1 MTSTLYVETGG
12 IETNLV
18 ESPERAPSFLSYD
31 PRKILFAA
39 LALHFAVLS
48 LAAIL
53 TQATLPLDVV
63 EQVSWARN
71 PEWAYFKHPPLP
83 AWVLAALMTLTG
95 GKPWIAALAGPA
107 ATTLALWLVWLLA
120 RRILDPIRA
129 LLSVLILE
137 GVVHFNALSPEFNH
151 NIVQLPLWAFIAY
164 ASHRAIRENGIADWL
179 LLGFAAA
186 LGMYGKYST
195 ALLLISI
202 AAYAMYDPTARRRLA
217 EKGPWIAVATAVLLC
232 LPHAIQVYYTY
243 DLYPLRFPLDRVRK
257 AASFA
262 DHLLFPGGWLLAQL
276 WFAASAIILAALLF
290 RVKDAKAALP
300 QTEVKTQDRLFI
312 LFLFC
317 GPFLLASAMQA
328 FDGVRFKD
336 MWGCPMLDLAG
347 IALFA
352 FPAATPITEKGI
364 KRFAAGWMFVFSL
377 ATTVI
382 VVLNTVQP
390 YFLHKGVRVQ
400 FPARAASNAI
410 GAAWSAQ
417 TSRPLSVVIGD
428 NWMAGLL
435 STYHPDRPSIL
446 IDGQMWKSPWI
457 SKEKLSRDG
466 AVLIWGPGSANSRL
480 LAEFPDAIEQPE
492 LVLPFVTQANVP
504 PARIGWAIL
513 PPRRQN
519 SDSK

>member
-1 MTSTLYVETGG
+1 MTSTPYVETGG

-63 EQVSWARN
+63 EQISWARN

-83 AWVLAALMTLTG
+83 AWFLAALMTLTD

-120 RRILDPIRA
+120 RRILDPMRA

-179 LLGFAAA
+179 LLGIAAA

-202 AAYAMYDPTARRRLA
+202 AAYAMYDPTARRRLT
-217 EKGPWIAVATAVLLC
+217 EKGPWIAIVIAGVLF
-232 LPHAIQVYYTY
+232 LPHAIQVYSVY
-243 DLYPLRFPLDRVRK
+243 DLYPLRFPLDRVKK

-262 DHLLFPGGWLLAQL
+262 DHLLFPVGWLLAQL
-276 WFAASAIILAALLF
+276 WFATFGDNPRRASLQG
-290 RVKDAKAALP
+290 K
-300 QTEVKTQDRLFI
+300 
-312 LFLFC
+312 
-317 GPFLLASAMQA
+317 
-328 FDGVRFKD
+328 
-336 MWGCPMLDLAG
+336 GC
-347 IALFA
+347 
-352 FPAATPITEKGI
+352 KN
-364 KRFAAGWMFVFSL
+364 RFAANGGEDAGPALYTVPVF
-377 ATTVI
+377 
-382 VVLNTVQP
+382 
-390 YFLHKGVRVQ
+390 
-400 FPARAASNAI
+400 RAFSPGRRDASFRW
-410 GAAWSAQ
+410 GALQGHVGLPHAEPGGPCSFC
-417 TSRPLSVVIGD
+417 LSG
-428 NWMAGLL
+428 G
-435 STYHPDRPSIL
+435 
-446 IDGQMWKSPWI
+446 
-457 SKEKLSRDG
+457 
-466 AVLIWGPGSANSRL
+466 
-480 LAEFPDAIEQPE
+480 
-492 LVLPFVTQANVP
+492 
-504 PARIGWAIL
+504 
-513 PPRRQN
+513 N
-519 SDSK
+519 SDY

>member
-1 MTSTLYVETGG
+1 MTATSCAETDCT
-12 IETNLV
+12 ETKFV
-18 ESPERAPSFLSYD
+18 ESPVLAPSCLPGD
-31 PRKILFAA
+31 LRRILLAA

-48 LAAIL
+48 LAVIL

-63 EQVSWARN
+63 EQISWARN

-83 AWVLAALMTLTG
+83 AWCLAALMTLTG
-95 GKPWIAALAGPA
+95 GKPWITALAGPA

-120 RRILDPIRA
+120 RRILDPVRA

-137 GVVHFNALSPEFNH
+137 GVIHFNALSPEFNH

-202 AAYAMYDPTARRRLA
+202 AAYAMYDPTARRRLT
-217 EKGPWIAVATAVLLC
+217 EKGPWIAIVTAGVLF
-232 LPHAIQVYYTY
+232 LPHAIQVYSVY
-243 DLYPLRFPLDRVRK
+243 DLYPLRFPLDRVKK

-262 DHLLFPGGWLLAQL
+262 DHLLFPAGWLLAQL
-276 WFAASAIILAALLF
+276 WFATSAIILAALLF
-290 RVKDAKAALP
+290 RVKDAKTALP
-300 QTEVKTQDRLFI
+300 QTEVKTPDRLFI

-317 GPFLLASAMQA
+317 GPFLLAAAMQA

-336 MWGCPMLDLAG
+336 MWGCPMLDLLG
-347 IALFA
+347 LALFA

-364 KRFAAGWMFVFSL
+364 KRFAAGWLFVFCL

-390 YFLHKGVRVQ
+390 YFLQKGVRVH
-400 FPARAASNAI
+400 FPAQATSNAI

-428 NWMAGLL
+428 NWLAGLL

-466 AVLIWGPGSANSRL
+466 AVLIWGADSVRSRL

-492 LVLPFVTQANVP
+492 LVLPFVTQASVQ

-513 PPRRQN
+513 PPQRQDH
-519 SDSK
+519 DSK